1 MYNVN
6 LGNTGENDIK
16 SVYCFLQQNP
26 ELIEQ
31 FNKMNQTNQ
40 ALNYNNNN
48 NNSANNQNPVR
59 TSLNFILGNNDKE
72 RKVNILFIPTSGRR
86 FNVVAPEN
94 MTMKELFK
102 EFVLRIGLT
111 ENVIGKDLFFISNG
125 IKVDVNCEE
134 TIQQQNLYD
143 HHQILVID
151 TNNVIG
157 ANLFIILGIIFD

>member
-1 MYNVN
+1 MYNIN
-6 LGNTGENDIK
+6 LGAPSENDIK
-16 SVYCFLQQNP
+16 SMFSFLQQNP
-26 ELIEQ
+26 QFIEQ

-48 NNSANNQNPVR
+48 SANNQNPLR

-72 RKVNILFIPTSGRR
+72 RNVNIVFIPTSGRK

-134 TIQQQNLYD
+134 TIQQKNIYD
-143 HHQILVID
+143 GHQILVID

-157 ANLFIILGIIFD
+157 AN

>member
-1 MYNVN
+1 MYNIN
-6 LGNTGENDIK
+6 LWAPGENDIK
-16 SVYCFLQQNP
+16 SMFSFLQQNP
-26 ELIEQ
+26 QFIEQ

-48 NNSANNQNPVR
+48 NSANNQNPLR

-72 RKVNILFIPTSGRR
+72 RNVNIVFIPTSGRK

-134 TIQQQNLYD
+134 TIQQKNIYD
-143 HHQILVID
+143 GHQILVID

-157 ANLFIILGIIFD
+157 ANWFKIFGIIFN